1 MRFLLKN
8 KIIIISSS
16 IIILLIF
23 TFFYFKKAVQPV
35 QIISNPNMTNIIL
48 TEEFISQNS
57 TDVTGAVQILE
68 SDSSQKEFI
77 GKQEV
82 YSFDLVDKH
91 DFENGDNNNDR
102 AKSGQTN
109 SLFDI
114 LFLFTSSISLE
125 F

>member
-1 MRFLLKN
+1 MQFLLKN

-16 IIILLIF
+16 IIILLIVI
-23 TFFYFKKAVQPV
+23 FFYFKKAVQPV
-35 QIISNPNMTNIIL
+35 QIISNPNMTNIIP

-91 DFENGDNNNDR
+91 EFENGDTICPVSYTHLTLPT
-102 AKSGQTN
+102 SG
-109 SLFDI
+109 
-114 LFLFTSSISLE
+114 
-125 F
+125 